1 MARGRGS
8 RWLLRVRSTPSSSE
22 TCSMKGTSMRSQ
34 LAAVFLVFSLSANA
48 QTLSGAIDMHAHSDP
63 DGVPRKIDA
72 VDLARLAKE
81 RGMRAIV
88 LKNHYE
94 PTASLAYIVRKEVP
108 GIEVFGGVDLNLSV
122 GGMNPSAVE
131 HMAATTGG
139 YGRVVWMSTF
149 DSEAQVRFSKQDR
162 PFVRVSQNGQLLPET
177 RQVIALIARRNLVL
191 ATGHPTAEEALM
203 MIREGRAQGVKHMVV
218 THAMMQPIHMSD
230 AQMLEAAKMGA
241 YIEFVYNGL
250 IGSYKEFTFKDYARA
265 IRYVGVEH
273 CILASDMGQPAN
285 PVHPDGL
292 VLFFDGLKEQGFSQ
306 AEIDRMA
313 KENPARLLGLELLG
327 P

>member
-1 MARGRGS
+1 MKT
-8 RWLLRVRSTPSSSE
+8 LLTFLLAFGAV
-22 TCSMKGTSMRSQ
+22 MTS
-34 LAAVFLVFSLSANA
+34 LAQENPLAGV
-48 QTLSGAIDMHAHSDP
+48 IDIHAHSAP
-63 DGVPRKIDA
+63 DSSPRSIDA
-72 VDLARLAKE
+72 IDLARLAKSK
-81 RGMRAIV
+81 GMRGLV
-88 LKNHYE
+88 LKNHYQ
-94 PTASLAYIVRKEVP
+94 PTASLAYVVRKEVP

-122 GGMNPSAVE
+122 GGMNPFAVE

-139 YGRVVWMSTF
+139 YGRFVWMSTF
-149 DSEAQVRFSKQDR
+149 DSEAQVRYSKQDR
-162 PFVRVSQNGQLLPET
+162 PFVRVSQKGQLLPET
-177 RQVIALIARRNLVL
+177 RRVIAVIAKHNLVM
-191 ATGHPTAEEALM
+191 ATGHVSAEEGLM
-203 MIREGRAQGVKHMVV
+203 LIREARTQGVQHMVV
-218 THAMMQPIHMSD
+218 THAMLAPIHMSD

-250 IGSYKEFTFKDYARA
+250 LGSYKEFTFKDYARA

-285 PVHPDGL
+285 PLHPDGL
-292 VLFFDGLKEQGFSQ
+292 VALFDGLKKEGITQ

>member
-1 MARGRGS
+1 MKI
-8 RWLLRVRSTPSSSE
+8 LLGLVLGFAAAMSSAAQENPLAGVIDIHVHSAPDSTP
-22 TCSMKGTSMRSQ
+22 RS
-34 LAAVFLVFSLSANA
+34 
-48 QTLSGAIDMHAHSDP
+48 
-63 DGVPRKIDA
+63 IDA
-72 VDLARLAKE
+72 IDLARLAKSQ
-81 RGMRAIV
+81 GMRGLV

-94 PTASLAYIVRKEVP
+94 PTASLAYVVRKEVP

-149 DSEAQVRFSKQDR
+149 DSEAQVHYSRQDR
-162 PFVRVSQNGQLLPET
+162 PFVRVSQNGHLLPET
-177 RQVIALIARRNLVL
+177 KQVIALIARQNLVL
-191 ATGHPTAEEALM
+191 ATGHPTAEEALL
-203 MIREGRAQGVKHMVV
+203 MIREGRDQGVKHMVV

-250 IGSYKEFTFKDYARA
+250 IGSYKEFTFQEYARA
-265 IRYVGVEH
+265 IRYVGVDH
-273 CILASDMGQPAN
+273 CILSSDMGQPPN
-285 PVHPDGL
+285 PLHTDGL
-292 VLFFDGLKEQGFSQ
+292 VLFFKGLEEQGITQ

-313 KENPARLLGLELLG
+313 KENPARLLGLE
-327 P
+327 

>member
-1 MARGRGS
+1 MRR
-8 RWLLRVRSTPSSSE
+8 LLALLLGFAITAFTQENP
-22 TCSMKGTSMRSQ
+22 
-34 LAAVFLVFSLSANA
+34 LA
-48 QTLSGAIDMHAHSDP
+48 GAIDIHVHSAP
-63 DGVPRKIDA
+63 DSTPRSIDA
-72 VDLARLAKE
+72 VDLARLAKN
-81 RGMRAIV
+81 RGMRGLV

-94 PTASLAYIVRKEVP
+94 PTASLAYVVRKEVP

-149 DSEAQVRFSKQDR
+149 DSEAQVHYSKQDR

-191 ATGHPTAEEALM
+191 ATGHVSAEEGLIL
-203 MIREGRAQGVKHMVV
+203 IREARAQGVQHMVV
-218 THAMMQPIHMSD
+218 THAMLAPIYMSD

-250 IGSYKEFTFKDYARA
+250 LGSYKEFTFKDYARA
-265 IRYVGVEH
+265 IRYVGVDH

-285 PVHPDGL
+285 PLHPDGL
-292 VLFFDGLKEQGFSQ
+292 VALFDGPKKEGITQ
-306 AEIDRMA
+306 AEINRMA

>member
-1 MARGRGS
+1 MKTAT
-8 RWLLRVRSTPSSSE
+8 LLVLLFALGAAT
-22 TCSMKGTSMRSQ
+22 TSP
-34 LAAVFLVFSLSANA
+34 ADENP
-48 QTLSGAIDMHAHSDP
+48 LSGVIDIHVHCAP
-63 DGVPRKIDA
+63 DSAPRKIDA
-72 VDLARLAKE
+72 IDLARMAKS
-81 RGMRAIV
+81 RGMRGMV

-94 PTASLAYIVRKEVP
+94 PTASLAYVVRKEVP

-139 YGRVVWMSTF
+139 FGRFVWMSTF
-149 DSEAQVRFSKQDR
+149 DSEAQVRYSKQDR
-162 PFVRVSQNGQLLPET
+162 PFVRISQNGELLPET
-177 RQVIALIARRNLVL
+177 KRVIAIIAKQNLVM

-203 MIREGRAQGVKHMVV
+203 LVREGRAQGVKHMVV
-218 THAMMQPIHMSD
+218 THAMMSPIHMSD

-273 CILASDMGQPAN
+273 CILSSDMGQPTN
-285 PVHPDGL
+285 PLHTDGL
-292 VLFFDGLKEQGFSQ
+292 VLFFAGLKQQGITQS
-306 AEIDRMA
+306 EIDRMA
-313 KENPARLLGLELLG
+313 KENPARLMGL
-327 P
+327 

>member
-1 MARGRGS
+1 MKTLLALLIALGTAMTSLAQENPLAGVIDIHVHCAPDSTARS
-8 RWLLRVRSTPSSSE
+8 
-22 TCSMKGTSMRSQ
+22 
-34 LAAVFLVFSLSANA
+34 
-48 QTLSGAIDMHAHSDP
+48 
-63 DGVPRKIDA
+63 IDA
-72 VDLARLAKE
+72 IDLARLAKS
-81 RGMRAIV
+81 RGMRGLV

-94 PTASLAYIVRKEVP
+94 PTASLAYVVRKEVP

-139 YGRVVWMSTF
+139 YGRFVWMSTF
-149 DSEAQVRFSKQDR
+149 DSEAQVRYSKQDR

-177 RQVIALIARRNLVL
+177 KQVIALIAKDDLVL

-203 MIREGRAQGVKHMVV
+203 MLREGRNQGVKHMVV
-218 THAMMQPIHMSD
+218 THAMIAPIHMSD
-230 AQMLEAAKMGA
+230 TQMLEAAKMGA

-285 PVHPDGL
+285 PLHPDGL
-292 VLFFDGLKEQGFSQ
+292 LALFDGLKKEGITE
-306 AEIDRMA
+306 AEINRMA
-313 KENPARLLGLELLG
+313 KENPARLLGLE
-327 P
+327 

>member
-1 MARGRGS
+1 MKILTC
-8 RWLLRVRSTPSSSE
+8 LLLLALAVASHAQENPLAGVIDIHVHSAPDSTPR
-22 TCSMKGTSMRSQ
+22 K
-34 LAAVFLVFSLSANA
+34 VD
-48 QTLSGAIDMHAHSDP
+48 AI
-63 DGVPRKIDA
+63 
-72 VDLARLAKE
+72 DLARLAKS
-81 RGMRAIV
+81 RGMRGLV

-139 YGRVVWMSTF
+139 YGRFVWMSTF
-149 DSEAQVRFSKQDR
+149 DSEAQVRYSKQDR
-162 PFVRVSQNGQLLPET
+162 PFVRVSANGQLTPET
-177 RQVIALIARRNLVL
+177 KKVIALIAKDNLVL
-191 ATGHPTAEEALM
+191 ATGHPSAEEALM
-203 MIREGRAQGVKHMVV
+203 ELREGQKDGVKHMVV
-218 THAMMQPIHMSD
+218 THAMIAPIHMSD
-230 AQMLEAAKMGA
+230 EQMREAAKMGA

-250 IGSYKEFTFKDYARA
+250 IGSYKEFTFKDYVRA
-265 IRYVGVEH
+265 IRYVGVDH
-273 CILASDMGQPAN
+273 CILSSDMGQPNN

-292 VLFFDGLKEQGFSQ
+292 LLFFKGLEEQGITK

-313 KENPARLLGLELLG
+313 KQNPARLLGL

>member
-1 MARGRGS
+1 
-8 RWLLRVRSTPSSSE
+8 
-22 TCSMKGTSMRSQ
+22 
-34 LAAVFLVFSLSANA
+34 
-48 QTLSGAIDMHAHSDP
+48 
-63 DGVPRKIDA
+63 
-72 VDLARLAKE
+72 
-81 RGMRAIV
+81 
-88 LKNHYE
+88 
-94 PTASLAYIVRKEVP
+94 VP

-139 YGRVVWMSTF
+139 YGRFVWMSTF
-149 DSEAQVRFSKQDR
+149 DSEAQVRFSKENR
-162 PFVRVSQNGQLLPET
+162 PFVRVAQDGQLLPET
-177 RQVIALIARRNLVL
+177 KQVIGVIAKHNLVM
-191 ATGHPTAEEALM
+191 ATGHTSPEEALLL
-203 MIREGRAQGVKHMVV
+203 IREARAQGVKHMVA
-218 THAMMQPIHMSD
+218 THAMLAPIRMTD

-285 PVHPDGL
+285 PLHPDGL
-292 VLFFDGLKEQGFSQ
+292 VALFDGLRKEGIAQ
-306 AEIDRMA
+306 AEINRMA